1 MNTPRPYARRRNSLE
16 AGSTSALRRSHR
28 ATRGFLNRL
37 HLDLTEPNNKVP
49 SKYKE
54 EEKEKEENRNGKKE
68 NEKRQEKDDRG
79 HEYEYRHEKRSCLKN
94 IMRMRKDG
102 TAVQGS
108 STLLESTRRTLKQ
121 QSSASLAGSIQVS
134 LRSEIA
140 AYSTLKHHRARSS
153 LRTSLDRT

>member
-1 MNTPRPYARRRNSLE
+1 VANENYDYSASMNTSRPYARRRNSLE

-37 HLDLTEPNNKVP
+37 HLDLTEPNNNVP

-54 EEKEKEENRNGKKE
+54 EEEEEEKEENRNGKKE
-68 NEKRQEKDDRG
+68 NEKRQEKNDRE

-94 IMRMRKDG
+94 MMRTRKDG

-108 STLLESTRRTLKQ
+108 STLLESTRRTLKHQ
-121 QSSASLAGSIQVS
+121 L
-134 LRSEIA
+134 L
-140 AYSTLKHHRARSS
+140 HPWRARSK
-153 LRTSLDRT
+153 